1 MKIYKN
7 PALWLALFLVIVSH
21 NIFAEVATPPVS
33 PPPQV
38 AASPTAT
45 ASVAPPQAAAS
56 PAPSK
61 ASESSKIQSNSW
73 EQADQWLIYGVIF
86 FGS

>member
-45 ASVAPPQAAAS
+45 ASVAPLKQQPHQLHL
-56 PAPSK
+56 K
-61 ASESSKIQSNSW
+61 HRNRVKSN
-73 EQADQWLIYGVIF
+73 LIHGNRRTN
-86 FGS
+86 GSFME